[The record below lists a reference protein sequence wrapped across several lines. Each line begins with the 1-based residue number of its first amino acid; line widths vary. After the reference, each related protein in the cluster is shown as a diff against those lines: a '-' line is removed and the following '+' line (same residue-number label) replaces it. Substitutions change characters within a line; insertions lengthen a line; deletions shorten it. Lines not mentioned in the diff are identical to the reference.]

1 MNGRRF
7 YSAALA
13 LCVLAALMPR
23 LPARAA
29 EADTEVYED
38 LAALVA
44 ENRGDTAALAFTVG
58 ETAMTVTDNA
68 GETRTVDI
76 DPGRN
81 TAPLVVAERTLLP
94 ARALVESM
102 GGEIEY
108 EGGNTVTIYSQGRT
122 VQLEAGDNT
131 LLVDGEAVEL
141 DVAPCFHEE
150 RTYLPVR
157 GITEALDCQVDWDP
171 DTESVM
177 ITSIYASR
185 RLLVLGAER
194 DDLDAADAEQA
205 LDLGGGLWVL
215 AFADGASAARAQ
227 EILERH
233 GLLVTPDARTEA
245 VLSGGFS
252 GSWENQRTGLSD
264 FGKTQAGSRPVT
276 VAVLDTGIA
285 PKLFPG
291 RVLDGFD
298 FQTGRKGVSA
308 DPSGHGTFVASLIAA
323 YAPDCVTLLP
333 VRVFSADG
341 TLGHVQLSVL
351 SAGLLYAAEMGAD
364 LANLSFTLGAND
376 LFDAVVRSVTDGGMA
391 VVAAAGNSASNTALF
406 SPARC
411 EEAIVVAATDQ
422 NDRLADFSNAGASVD
437 LCAPGVGITGQ
448 APSGGMYTDTGTSFA
463 APLVAAA
470 GAVLLTA
477 NAYTPAALEEA
488 LKAYATPLS
497 QAGTGAGV
505 LDLRQAQ
512 PEPAPTPTPAPSP
525 TPTPAPSPTP
535 TPAPSPTPTPSP
547 EPTPGP
553 EPEETPRL
561 TSFRWSHTRVELTE
575 GKQTSIR
582 LLARYVTQDGSY
594 EVDTTEEG
602 QLYSTDE
609 SVVTVEADG
618 SLTAVGEGSAWLV
631 CARAAVSGIA
641 LPEPLSVTVEP
652 VHDGETEVE
661 QVALSSTSLL
671 MEVGEKATLTAVAYP
686 YEAADTRITWSTSD
700 PGVATVKN
708 GTVSA
713 LTEGDCLITA
723 SASNGVSASCRVRVS
738 HVNNSDFALS
748 IRSGPRTLSLGSVG
762 SYELELDTPQM
773 DTPLVLWCGIL
784 VDGAWLEYSSCYV
797 DSGTGTVLQLLDT
810 AQLEGVEPGS
820 YLASFSL
827 FEPDRFYTGASLVD
841 CVFQLSLI

>member
-1 MNGRRF
+1 MKRLC
-7 YSAALA
+7 SAVLA
-13 LCVLAALMPR
+13 LCVLTAL
-23 LPARAA
+23 LPAPSARAA
-29 EADTEVYED
+29 EVDTEVYED

-44 ENRGDTAALAFTVG
+44 ENQSDTAALSFTVG
-58 ETAMTVTDNA
+58 ETTMTVTDNA
-68 GETRTVDI
+68 GKRESVDI
-76 DPGRN
+76 DPGRD

-102 GGEIEY
+102 GGEITY

-171 DTESVM
+171 DTETATVVS
-177 ITSIYASR
+177 TYASR
-185 RLLVLGAER
+185 RLLVMGAER
-194 DDLDAADAEQA
+194 DDLDAVDAEQA

-215 AFADGASAARAQ
+215 SFADEASTARAQ
-227 EILERH
+227 EVLE
-233 GLLVTPDARTEA
+233 GQDLLVTPDAQTEA
-245 VLSGGFS
+245 VLSGGIS

-276 VAVLDTGIA
+276 VAVLDTGIN
-285 PKLFPG
+285 PNLFPG

-298 FQTGRKGVSA
+298 FQTGREGVSA

-323 YAPDCVTLLP
+323 YTPECVTLLP
-333 VRVFSADG
+333 VRLFSADG
-341 TLGHVQLSVL
+341 TLGHAQLSVL
-351 SAGLLYAAEMGAD
+351 SAGLLYAAEAGAD

-376 LFDAVVRSVTDGGMA
+376 LFDAVVEEVTAGGMA
-391 VVAAAGNSASNTALF
+391 VVAAAGNSRTDTALF

-411 EEAIVVAATDQ
+411 EDAIVVAATDQ
-422 NDRLADFSNAGASVD
+422 NDRLADFSNAGDSVD

-448 APSGGMYTDTGTSFA
+448 APSGGMYTDSGTSFS

-477 NAYTPAALEEA
+477 NAYMPAALEEE

-505 LDLRQAQ
+505 LDLREAQ
-512 PEPAPTPTPAPSP
+512 PEPTPTPTPTPS
-525 TPTPAPSPTP
+525 
-535 TPAPSPTPTPSP
+535 PTPSP
-547 EPTPGP
+547 EPTPDP

-575 GKQTSIR
+575 GKQTSIQ
-582 LLARYVTQDGSY
+582 LLAHYVTQDGSY
-594 EVDTTEEG
+594 EVDATAESRI
-602 QLYSTDE
+602 YSTDE
-609 SVVTVEADG
+609 SVVTVEPDG
-618 SLTAVGEGSAWLV
+618 SLTAAGAGSAYLV
-631 CARAAVSGIA
+631 CSRASVSGIA
-641 LPEPLSVTVEP
+641 LPEPLAVTVEATP
-652 VHDGETEVE
+652 AGETEVE
-661 QVALSSTSLL
+661 KVALSASSLL
-671 MEVGEKATLTAVAYP
+671 LRVDQQTTLTAVAYP
-686 YEAADTRITWSTSD
+686 YDAADTRITWSTSN
-700 PGVATVKN
+700 PEVATVKN
-708 GTVSA
+708 GTVHA
-713 LTEGDCLITA
+713 LGEGDCLITA

-748 IRSGPRTLSLGSVG
+748 IRSGPRTLSLGDVG

-773 DTPLVLWCGIL
+773 DTPLVLWCGIY
-784 VDGAWLEYSSCYV
+784 VDGAWLEYASCYV

-810 AQLEGVEPGS
+810 AQLEGVEPGT

-841 CVFQLSLI
+841 CVFQLHLT

>member
-1 MNGRRF
+1 MKRLC
-7 YSAALA
+7 SALLA
-13 LCVLAALMPR
+13 LCVLTAL
-23 LPARAA
+23 LPAPSARAA
-29 EADTEVYED
+29 EVDTEVYED

-44 ENRGDTAALAFTVG
+44 ENQSDTAALSFTVG
-58 ETAMTVTDNA
+58 ETVMSITNNA
-68 GETRTVDI
+68 GETKAVDI

-81 TAPLVVAERTLLP
+81 TAPLVAGERTLLP
-94 ARALVESM
+94 ARALVEAL
-102 GGEIEY
+102 GGEICF
-108 EGGNTVTIYSQGRT
+108 EGGDDVTIYSQGRT

-157 GITEALDCQVDWDP
+157 GITEALNCRVDWNAGAEEVIV
-171 DTESVM
+171 TA
-177 ITSIYASR
+177 TYASR

-194 DDLDAADAEQA
+194 DDLNAVDAEQA

-215 AFADGASAARAQ
+215 SFADGASTARAQ
-227 EILERH
+227 EFLEGQ
-233 GLLVTPDARTEA
+233 GLLVTPDAQTEA
-245 VLSGGFS
+245 VLSGGIS
-252 GSWENQRTGLSD
+252 GSWEDQRTGLGD

-276 VAVLDTGIA
+276 VAVLDTGIE
-285 PKLFPG
+285 PELFPG

-298 FQTGRKGVSA
+298 FQTGREGVSA

-323 YAPDCVTLLP
+323 YTPDCVTLLP

-351 SAGLLYAAEMGAD
+351 SAGLLYAAEAGAD

-376 LFDAVVRSVTDGGMA
+376 LFDAVVEEVTAGGMA
-391 VVAAAGNSASNTALF
+391 VVAAAGNSSTDTAFF

-411 EEAIVVAATDQ
+411 EDAIVVAATDQ
-422 NDRLADFSNAGASVD
+422 NDRLADFSNAGNSVD

-448 APSGGMYTDTGTSFA
+448 APSGGMYTDSGTSFS

-505 LDLRQAQ
+505 LDLRETQ
-512 PEPAPTPTPAPSP
+512 PEPTPT
-525 TPTPAPSPTP
+525 
-535 TPAPSPTPTPSP
+535 PTPTPSP
-547 EPTPGP
+547 TPTLTPEPTPAP

-582 LLARYVTQDGSY
+582 LLAHYVTENGSY
-594 EVDTTEEG
+594 EVDATAESRI
-602 QLYSTDE
+602 YSTDE
-609 SVVTVEADG
+609 SVATVEPDG
-618 SLTAVGEGSAWLV
+618 SLTAVGAGSAYLV
-631 CARAAVSGIA
+631 CSRASVSGIA
-641 LPEPLSVTVEP
+641 LPEPLAVAVEAIP
-652 VHDGETEVE
+652 AGETEVE
-661 QVALSSTSLL
+661 EVALSASSLL
-671 MEVGEKATLTAVAYP
+671 LRVGEQTTLTAVAYP
-686 YEAADTRITWSTSD
+686 YEASDTRITWSTSN
-700 PGVATVKN
+700 PEVATVKN
-708 GTVSA
+708 GTVTA
-713 LTEGDCLITA
+713 VGEGDCLITA
-723 SASNGVSASCRVRVS
+723 AASNGVSASCRVRVS
-738 HVNNSDFALS
+738 QVNNSDFALS
-748 IRSGPRTLSLGSVG
+748 IRSGPRTLSLGDVG
-762 SYELELDTPQM
+762 SYDLELDTPQL
-773 DTPLVLWCGIL
+773 DTPLVLWCGIY

-810 AQLEGVEPGS
+810 AQLEGVEPGT